1 MERHLRSI
9 LIVFGLLFLQTTFI
23 PLLSLGGFVPDLLLI
38 WVVFTAVRR
47 GQVETTVAGFLVGL
61 LQDLVSTQLFG
72 LAALSKTVAGF
83 LAGYFYNE
91 NKTDQTLGT
100 YRFLLIVGL
109 CSLVHNGIYFLI
121 FLQGT
126 DSSLILSTIQFSLA
140 TTAYTMAVSALPMF
154 AFSRRLAT

>member
-1 MERHLRSI
+1 MERRFQSI
-9 LIVFGLLFLQTTFI
+9 LIVLGLLLLQTTFI
-23 PLLSLGGFVPDLLLI
+23 PLLSLGGMVPDLLLI
-38 WVVFTAVRR
+38 WVVYTGLKR
-47 GQVETTVAGFLVGL
+47 GQVETTIAGFAVGL
-61 LQDLVSTQLFG
+61 LQDLVSTQFFG

-83 LAGYFYNE
+83 LSGYFFNE

-100 YRFLLIVGL
+100 YRFLLVVGV
-109 CSLVHNGIYFLI
+109 CSIGHNIIYFLI

-126 DSSLILSTIQFSLA
+126 DISPILATTQFTLA

>member
-1 MERHLRSI
+1 MERRFQSI
-9 LIVFGLLFLQTTFI
+9 LIVLGLLLLQTTFI
-23 PLLSLGGFVPDLLLI
+23 PLLSLGGMVPDLLLI
-38 WVVFTAVRR
+38 WVVYTGLKR
-47 GQVETTVAGFLVGL
+47 GQIETTIAGFAVGL
-61 LQDLVSTQLFG
+61 LQDLVSTQFFG

-83 LAGYFYNE
+83 LSGYFFNE

-100 YRFLLIVGL
+100 YRFLLVVGV
-109 CSLVHNGIYFLI
+109 CSIGHNIIYFLI

-126 DSSLILSTIQFSLA
+126 DISPILATTQFTLA